1 MANKTFKKPTL
12 SSQSALLEMT
22 IETRQYQVS
31 HRLTHSE
38 DYTACRLEDYPNHR
52 TAVFHHLEY
61 FRGIIFLTT
70 NLLSKIDHA
79 FLSRC
84 HIHLRYPPLSIQSR
98 SVLWKNFLSR
108 VQTPPS
114 RSLQQDQ
121 APSGQPS
128 RSEADRVT
136 VNLSADGI
144 NLLAAWNLN
153 GREIKNVVKT
163 AHLWCCY
170 NNSELTL
177 ASIEAA
183 ISVTAP
189 FADKTVM
196 EGDVSTSSKRP
207 RLS

>member
-1 MANKTFKKPTL
+1 M
-12 SSQSALLEMT
+12 
-22 IETRQYQVS
+22 RQYLVS
-31 HRLTHSE
+31 HCLIYLK
-38 DYTACRLEDYPNHR
+38 DYSACRLENNPDHR
-52 TAVFHHLEY
+52 TAVLHHLEY

-70 NLLSKIDHA
+70 NLLSNIDHA

-84 HIHLRYPPLSIQSR
+84 QIHLRYPSLSIESR
-98 SVLWKNFLSR
+98 LMLWKNFLSR
-108 VQTPPS
+108 LQNPPA

-121 APSGQPS
+121 APRGQS
-128 RSEADRVT
+128 SNSETSPVAVKLPT
-136 VNLSADGI
+136 DGLE
-144 NLLAAWNLN
+144 LLAAWNLN
-153 GREIKNVVKT
+153 GREIKNVIKT

-189 FADKTVM
+189 FADKSVM

-207 RLS
+207 RLL